1 MFLDGG
7 PAPFGQEHPTIFANI
22 TYAMFDRC
30 THDSTMPRT
39 DIYAFW
45 QVRLSAFALN
55 IELHML
61 ADKKELPWLLMSC
74 SIFA

>member
-1 MFLDGG
+1 
-7 PAPFGQEHPTIFANI
+7 
-22 TYAMFDRC
+22 MFDRC